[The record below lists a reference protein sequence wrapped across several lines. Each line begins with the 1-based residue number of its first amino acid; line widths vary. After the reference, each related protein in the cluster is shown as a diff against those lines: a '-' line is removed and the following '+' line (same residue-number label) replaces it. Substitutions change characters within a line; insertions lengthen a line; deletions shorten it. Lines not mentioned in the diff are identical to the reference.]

1 MAASLLA
8 RKVSDLCL
16 GKPALR
22 SLSVSA
28 TVGDALTTL
37 KRSRDNYISF
47 WNCNHGHFSEVDKV
61 DAVAALDDCRCVG
74 KVCVA
79 DIIGFLCKEENLS
92 NPGIALQAPVSVLIP
107 KTGDF
112 VRHLESNASFVEA
125 MDLILE
131 GVQNIVIPME
141 IGGKNSRKK
150 LLQNNLS
157 KSTFHN
163 GRQYCWLT
171 QEDMVRYLVNSISLF
186 SSAAVNPIN
195 SLDIINVQDI
205 PAVHYD
211 DPASS
216 ALPLLAKCLEMQT
229 SVAIIDG
236 DGKLIGEI
244 SPYTLNS
251 CDEDV
256 AAAIATLSAG
266 ELMTYIDFGG
276 PREDLIQLVKERL
289 QERKLVKALELMEDD
304 SGNSSVSSSCSSS
317 SDDEFGVGRSVVKSV
332 GYSARSVK
340 RSEAIVCHP
349 WSSLVAVMIQA
360 LAHRMNYVWVVEED
374 QTLFGIV
381 TFAGM
386 MKIFRETI
394 EDHDLGK
401 ALKKSPT

>member
-8 RKVSDLCL
+8 REVSDLCL

-112 VRHLESNASFVEA
+112 VRHLESNASLVEA

-157 KSTFHN
+157 KSTLHN

-171 QEDMVRYLVNSISLF
+171 QEDMVP
-186 SSAAVNPIN
+186 AVNPIN

-266 ELMTYIDFGG
+266 ELMAYIDFGG
-276 PREDLIQLVKERL
+276 PPEDLIQLVKERL

-317 SDDEFGVGRSVVKSV
+317 SDDE
-332 GYSARSVK
+332 SVK
-340 RSEAIVCHP
+340 RSEAIVCLP

>member
-8 RKVSDLCL
+8 REVSDLCL

-112 VRHLESNASFVEA
+112 VRHLESNASLVEA

-157 KSTFHN
+157 KSTLHN

-266 ELMTYIDFGG
+266 ELMAYIDFGG
-276 PREDLIQLVKERL
+276 PPEDLIQLVKERL

-317 SDDEFGVGRSVVKSV
+317 SDDD
-332 GYSARSVK
+332 
-340 RSEAIVCHP
+340 
-349 WSSLVAVMIQA
+349 SLVAVMIQA